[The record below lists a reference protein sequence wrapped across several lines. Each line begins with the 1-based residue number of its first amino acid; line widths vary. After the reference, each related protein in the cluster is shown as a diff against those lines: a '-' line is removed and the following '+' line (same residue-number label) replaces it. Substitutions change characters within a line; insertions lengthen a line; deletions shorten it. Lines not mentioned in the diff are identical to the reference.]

1 MWSFKLWLNED
12 LGAVADKVFSQRDRN
27 AKMNPS
33 KILNALGIKSNNL
46 EQINQG
52 SLATVYRH
60 PLDKTKLIKVT
71 SDLNDAK
78 NITKAQ
84 RLNSPNVVRLHQS
97 VKIGPKAVA
106 LVVDFVPGKEMP
118 YNTNALLS
126 LINGD
131 NWEDHRQAARNI
143 LRPDRTRRKT
153 LDALG
158 LNNTE
163 ELQKL
168 SRLFGSLAQLEK
180 IGIDIFDFTDNILDN
195 GTDYVIVDLGM

>member
-12 LGAVADKVFSQRDRN
+12 LSAVADKVFSQRDRN
-27 AKMNPS
+27 AKMKSS
-33 KILNALGIKSNNL
+33 KILDALGIKGGDL

-78 NITKAQ
+78 NIAKAQ

-97 VKIGPKAVA
+97 AKVGPKAVA

-131 NWEDHRQAARNI
+131 NWEEHGQAARNI

-158 LNNTE
+158 MNNQQ
-163 ELQKL
+163 ELEKL